1 VQPAVFGRTLV
12 GNAGAERAGPT
23 GVTHRKET
31 SVAKPAA
38 KKATRK
44 TIRTST
50 AEAAPASTAA
60 EPAAPR
66 RLTKAQLIDELN
78 KDLAKEYAALIQY
91 VQHASVITGP
101 QYDAISAELTVHSNE
116 EHQHAITL
124 SDQIDFLGGVPDVDV
139 ADIHISPD
147 SKVMLEQ
154 DLEGELD
161 AIARYRERIG
171 QAEMLQEYGLRRA
184 LEDILVVEEEHA
196 RDLQSALD
204 L

>member
-1 VQPAVFGRTLV
+1 MAKSAAKKT
-12 GNAGAERAGPT
+12 A
-23 GVTHRKET
+23 RK
-31 SVAKPAA
+31 APAA
-38 KKATRK
+38 KTASPAK
-44 TIRTST
+44 T
-50 AEAAPASTAA
+50 AEAAGP
-60 EPAAPR
+60 PAPR
-66 RLTKAQLIDELN
+66 RVTKAELVDLLN
-78 KDLAKEYAALIQY
+78 QDLAKEYSALIQY

-124 SDQIDFLGGVPDVDV
+124 SDQIDFLGGVPAVDV

-147 SKVMLEQ
+147 SKTMLEQ
-154 DLEGELD
+154 DLDGELD
-161 AIARYRERIG
+161 AIARYRERIA

-184 LEDILVVEEEHA
+184 LEDILIIEEEHA

>member
-1 VQPAVFGRTLV
+1 
-12 GNAGAERAGPT
+12 
-23 GVTHRKET
+23 
-31 SVAKPAA
+31 VAKPAP
-38 KKATRK
+38 KKAAPKTTRASAPK
-44 TIRTST
+44 T
-50 AEAAPASTAA
+50 APASADA
-60 EPAAPR
+60 GPRAPR
-66 RLTKAQLIDELN
+66 RLTKAQLIAELN
-78 KDLAKEYAALIQY
+78 KDLAKEYSALIQY

-116 EHQHAITL
+116 EHLHAITL
-124 SDQIDFLGGVPDVDV
+124 SDQIDFLGGVPDVNV

-147 SKVMLEQ
+147 SKTMLEQ

>member
-1 VQPAVFGRTLV
+1 M
-12 GNAGAERAGPT
+12 
-23 GVTHRKET
+23 
-31 SVAKPAA
+31 AKSAA
-38 KKATRK
+38 KKTARK
-44 TIRTST
+44 APAKAPAARTAAPAKT
-50 AEAAPASTAA
+50 AEAAGPPT
-60 EPAAPR
+60 PR
-66 RLTKAQLIDELN
+66 RVSKAELVDLLNQDLTK
-78 KDLAKEYAALIQY
+78 EYSALIQY

-124 SDQIDFLGGVPDVDV
+124 SDQIDFLGGVPAVDV

-147 SKVMLEQ
+147 SKTMLEQ
-154 DLEGELD
+154 DLDGELD
-161 AIARYRERIG
+161 AIARYRERIA

-184 LEDILVVEEEHA
+184 LEDILIIEEEHA

>member
-1 VQPAVFGRTLV
+1 MAR
-12 GNAGAERAGPT
+12 
-23 GVTHRKET
+23 
-31 SVAKPAA
+31 PAA

-44 TIRTST
+44 TTRASAPQT
-50 AEAAPASTAA
+50 APASAAA
-60 EPAAPR
+60 EPEAPR
-66 RLTKAQLIDELN
+66 KLTRAQLIDELN
-78 KDLAKEYAALIQY
+78 RDLAKEYAALIQY

-124 SDQIDFLGGVPDVDV
+124 SDQIDFLGGVPDVNV

-147 SKVMLEQ
+147 SKTMLEQ
-154 DLEGELD
+154 DLVGELD

-184 LEDILVVEEEHA
+184 LEDILIIEEEHA

>member
-1 VQPAVFGRTLV
+1 M
-12 GNAGAERAGPT
+12 
-23 GVTHRKET
+23 
-31 SVAKPAA
+31 AKPAA
-38 KKATRK
+38 RK
-44 TIRTST
+44 PLGKTSRGSAPT
-50 AEAAPASTAA
+50 TAPAS
-60 EPAAPR
+60 PAAAPEAPR
-66 RLTKAQLIDELN
+66 KLTRAQLIDELN

-101 QYDAISAELTVHSNE
+101 QYDAISAELTVHSGE

-124 SDQIDFLGGVPDVDV
+124 SDQIDFLGGLPDVNV

-147 SKVMLEQ
+147 SKTMLEQ
-154 DLEGELD
+154 DLDGELD
-161 AIARYRERIG
+161 AIARYRARIG

-184 LEDILVVEEEHA
+184 LEDILIIEEEHA